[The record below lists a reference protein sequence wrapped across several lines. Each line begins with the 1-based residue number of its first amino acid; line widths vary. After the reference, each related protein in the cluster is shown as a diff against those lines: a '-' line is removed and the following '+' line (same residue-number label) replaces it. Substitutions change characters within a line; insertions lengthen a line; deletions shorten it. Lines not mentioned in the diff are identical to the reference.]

1 MNSETVLGLNQL
13 SHVYV
18 NDAGAKLAVDQIQL
32 TVKKGEFISIVG
44 PSGCGKTTILNMIA
58 GMITPTSGELRVLG
72 EAIDGPTAKL
82 GYMQQQDYLFPWRT
96 IRDNVAIGLEI
107 NRLKSAENLQ
117 KIDHLLS
124 ELGLG
129 EDGLKF
135 PHQLS
140 GGMRQRVAL
149 ARTLV
154 TDPEVLLLDE
164 PFSALDLYIK
174 MQLEELVQTTLD
186 RLGKTA
192 VLVTH
197 DLQEAVAISDRVV
210 ILESNPGRIRKI
222 MTIPRELREAGPIEA
237 RKHPLYQR
245 LFEEVWLEF
254 KEQITEGGE

>member
-1 MNSETVLGLNQL
+1 MNSNTVLELNGL
-13 SHVYV
+13 SHMYV
-18 NDAGAKLAVDQIQL
+18 NDAGAKMAVDHIRLSVQ
-32 TVKKGEFISIVG
+32 KGEFISLVG

-58 GMITPTSGELRVLG
+58 GIIKPTSGDLRVLG
-72 EAIDGPTAKL
+72 ESISGPTAKL

-96 IRDNVAIGLEI
+96 IRDNAAIGFEI
-107 NRLKSAENLQ
+107 NHCKTPENMK
-117 KIDHLLS
+117 KIDDLLI

-149 ARTLV
+149 VRTLV

-174 MQLEELVQTTLD
+174 MQLEELVQKTLD

-210 ILESNPGRIRKI
+210 ILGSNPGRIKKI
-222 MTIPRELREAGPIEA
+222 LQIPRELRAAGPIEA
-237 RKHPLYQR
+237 RKHPLYQP

-254 KEQITEGGE
+254 KEHITEGGE